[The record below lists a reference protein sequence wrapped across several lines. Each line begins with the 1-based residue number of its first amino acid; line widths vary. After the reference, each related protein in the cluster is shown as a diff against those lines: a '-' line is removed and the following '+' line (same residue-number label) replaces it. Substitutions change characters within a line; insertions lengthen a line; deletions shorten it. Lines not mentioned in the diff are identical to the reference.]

1 MMVDGY
7 TSLSVPT
14 ARRSLIVDLS
24 DTPVVPV
31 VTEHAAVF
39 DGLDD
44 YVEIADHPDY
54 SIKATYQVGPS
65 AASTPVS
72 CEPASG
78 GPTSGAQVSSATA
91 DDSFVMRA
99 DRVPGRLHCAARG

>member
-24 DTPVVPV
+24 DTTVVPV

-39 DGLDD
+39 DGLG

-54 SIKATYQVGPS
+54 SFKATYQVGPS

-72 CEPASG
+72 CKPTSG
-78 GPTSGAQVSSATA
+78 GPTSGLRSARRQRMTA
-91 DDSFVMRA
+91 LS
-99 DRVPGRLHCAARG
+99 